1 MDKPNRQYHIK
12 AGPYLFLP
20 DQRIPTRYIAP
31 GGLSFSETEIKKLA
45 YRRDWK
51 YEIIEIPPTL
61 DGRADN
67 LKRRDAHTINE

>member
-45 YRRDWK
+45 YSRDWK
-51 YEIIEIPPTL
+51 YEIIDIQTTL